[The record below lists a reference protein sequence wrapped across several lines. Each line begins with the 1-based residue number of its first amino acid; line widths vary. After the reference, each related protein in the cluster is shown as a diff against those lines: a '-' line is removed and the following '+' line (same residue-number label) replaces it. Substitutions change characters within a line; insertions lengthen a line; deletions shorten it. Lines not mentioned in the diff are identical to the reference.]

1 MANVSEYV
9 GQRMYNVNSFAD
21 RVYCSVNGS
30 ATNQSL
36 ADMLRKDPEF
46 GPEVS
51 ALEANA
57 NQSRVLAKAVIA
69 KNSPKLTAEME
80 DELLK
85 EVKAYT
91 PSHTEFLSK
100 RKREKALMY
109 RDRLAESETLDE
121 AIGNLNGVLT
131 YERDG
136 IALKLKPTSN
146 DAQDETLEE
155 EEQSIRG
162 KYLIDFIAQGYK
174 FLATFDLE
182 LAERLRSSDDI
193 IQGRQ
198 IIANQGIAG
207 LSHPRL

>member
-9 GQRMYNVNSFAD
+9 GQRMYNANSFAD

-30 ATNQSL
+30 AIHQSL

-85 EVKAYT
+85 EVKTYT
-91 PSHTEFLSK
+91 PSHTEFL
-100 RKREKALMY
+100 REREKALMY

-121 AIGNLNGVLT
+121 AIGNLNRVLT

-136 IALKLKPTSN
+136 IALKLNPTSN

-198 IIANQGIAG
+198 IIANEGIAG